1 MLAILNRRRSNPV
14 KLTFSKI
21 WEVVLVSR
29 RDYKFLSEQGRIEA
43 EKGKVRDQVDR
54 LVQAGV
60 DEGAQTYAHLLLK
73 CGDYKLLAEGERL
86 HATIYERWRQRP
98 ERLLLN
104 CLVEMYG
111 KCGSLDK
118 AWLVF
123 SSIKTCNVYSWTIAI
138 AAFAVNGDYSGAL
151 ALFRKMDLDGVKANF
166 VTYVNVISAC
176 SGLLDPRECKR
187 VHSRVV
193 EEGFD
198 RDLVVA
204 TALVTMYGKCAD
216 FGAARMV
223 FEKISSKN
231 DVVSWNALIAAYA
244 QQGLYRECVELYE
257 RMPVRANE
265 VTFVSVVDAF
275 AGLGDL
281 EHSRRVHARIV
292 EDGLENDCLKSALV
306 DAYGKCGSP
315 AESKQVFDSMVW
327 RESSTWN
334 ALIAAFAQQRDSV
347 TCVAILRQMD
357 QDGVRSTELTFV
369 SLLGGFSTTA
379 SLRAGR
385 QLHSRVLAMGFYSDL
400 MVGSALVTMY
410 GRCGAVDQARAVF
423 DGMEERNAVSFNSM
437 IGAYAELGL
446 ARQALEVLWAMD
458 QPCGVAWRGPRQLS
472 VHER

>member
-1 MLAILNRRRSNPV
+1 
-14 KLTFSKI
+14 
-21 WEVVLVSR
+21 
-29 RDYKFLSEQGRIEA
+29 
-43 EKGKVRDQVDR
+43 
-54 LVQAGV
+54 
-60 DEGAQTYAHLLLK
+60 
-73 CGDYKLLAEGERL
+73 
-86 HATIYERWRQRP
+86 
-98 ERLLLN
+98 N

-458 QPCGVAWRGPRQLS
+458 QVGLAPDSVTLLS
-472 VHER
+472 VLFSCSHAGLLGEGLANFRSMRDDRGMEVKLDHYRCLVDLFARSGWLAEAEELIE